1 MQIIKLVLDID
12 NSQVNLR
19 TFSQKP
25 MESMLSHRFLG
36 THRDNNPAK
45 KLVKTEVHR

>member
-19 TFSQKP
+19 TFSKANGK
-25 MESMLSHRFLG
+25 H
-36 THRDNNPAK
+36 AK
-45 KLVKTEVHR
+45 SQVSRNTQR